1 MIRSTPARWVL
12 GRLAAGYIR
21 LVYRTGRFSVEGE
34 EHLARVRANGSLFIP
49 CFWHG
54 RLLLM
59 ASFWEPGSPVAV
71 LASPHADGRL
81 LAETVRLFGAR
92 VIDGS
97 TRQGAASALRGCLAA
112 IKAGESVV
120 ITPDGPR
127 GPRMRASPGAVYIAR
142 FAGVPI
148 LPLSFSA
155 APSRRLRSWDR
166 FLVPLPF
173 ARGALFCGEPIEVAA
188 NADEAAIE
196 AARQT
201 LEERLNALTLEAD
214 RRFGL
219 PPLAPAAMDGD

>member
-1 MIRSTPARWVL
+1 MLRSAPARWLL
-12 GRLAAGYIR
+12 GCLVAGYIR
-21 LVYRTGRFSVEGE
+21 LVYRTGRFSVEGA
-34 EHLARVRANGSLFIP
+34 EHLARARGQDSLFIP

-59 ASFWEPGSPVAV
+59 ACFWEPGRPVAV

-81 LAETVRLFGAR
+81 LAETVRRFGAR
-92 VIDGS
+92 VIEGS
-97 TRQGAASALRGCLAA
+97 TRRGAAAALRGCLAA
-112 IKAGESVV
+112 LKAGESVV

-127 GPRMRASPGAVYIAR
+127 GPRMRASPGAVHLAR

-155 APSRRLRSWDR
+155 APSRRLGSWDR
-166 FLVPLPF
+166 FLIPLPF

-188 NADEAAIE
+188 DADEAAVE
-196 AARQT
+196 AARRT

-219 PPLAPAAMDGD
+219 PPVAPAEAD